1 MVIKYIFGSEINNM
15 RYEAVL
21 GFNTKQWWAYD
32 NEEDEFCDPPIEVL
46 DAIRNH
52 SDNIDEQQDY
62 FNEILTTEPE
72 WLNDEEHRYSEI
84 E

>member
-1 MVIKYIFGSEINNM
+1 M

-32 NEEDEFCDPPIEVL
+32 NEMDEYCDPPAEVL
-46 DAIRNH
+46 EDIENY
-52 SDNIDEQQDY
+52 SDDVDEQEEY
-62 FNEILTTEPE
+62 FNSILAEEPD
-72 WLNDEEHRYSEI
+72 WLEDEDYRYDDI

>member
-1 MVIKYIFGSEINNM
+1 MT

-32 NEEDEFCDPPIEVL
+32 TEEDVFCDPPTEVL
-46 DAIRNH
+46 EKIEAY
-52 SDNIDEQQDY
+52 SDNVDEQEAF

-72 WLNDEEHRYSEI
+72 WLNDEEFRYSDIEI
-84 E
+84 